1 MRAIVGGL
9 VRLLLR
15 FYFRRIERFHAERVP
30 AEGPV
35 LFVSNHPGSVTDAF
49 IVGTSV
55 PRQVHFI
62 GTVQL
67 FKAAWVAKLLKS
79 CGVIPINRK
88 ADDPKA
94 MRSVAATFEA
104 CYQVLEEG
112 GAVGIFPEGVSYDDA
127 QLREVKSGAARMALE
142 LESRHGG
149 KLGLRIAPVG
159 LTYAAKEKYRSEVLV
174 HFGHPIVVADYLAN
188 YERDRKETIRALTAA
203 IEQHIRDLI
212 LSLPTLEQARLV
224 EAIKQLYLDR
234 LRLGNLV
241 VIEPMAPQAE
251 ELVLTQAIG
260 EALAFFAAKEPGRLS
275 AFVDDL
281 HRYERRLRQFGLSDE
296 TIEHLSRPHA
306 IARNAGATAR
316 IAVFAPFAA
325 YGWMHRLIPALL
337 VEWAVRHFTHKDA
350 PKAQTPL
357 AAMLAGFVVFT
368 IFYGLCVLAVW
379 WIGGPKIA
387 LAYALSLPV
396 ASLIAHYHLRW
407 LRNEAGDLRAV
418 TLLRRL
424 PLAKRVLVQMRQHLI
439 DQLTDLRAEYRR
451 TGLGI
456 RTTTVPEAPPPA

>member
-1 MRAIVGGL
+1 MRTIVGGL
-9 VRLLLR
+9 VRLLLKL
-15 FYFRRIERFHAERVP
+15 YFRRIERFHPERVP
-30 AEGPV
+30 ADGPV
-35 LFVSNHPGSVTDAF
+35 LVVSNHPGSVTDAF

-55 PRQVHFI
+55 PRLVHFI

-104 CYQVLEEG
+104 CYKVLEEG
-112 GAVGIFPEGVSYDDA
+112 GAVGIFPEGVSYEDA

-159 LTYAAKEKYRSEVLV
+159 LTYAAKERYRSEVLV
-174 HFGHPIVVADYLAN
+174 HFGHPIVVSEYLAG
-188 YERDRKETIRALTAA
+188 YDTDRKEAIRALTSA

-241 VIEPMAPQAE
+241 VTEPMSPRAE

-260 EALAFFAAKEPGRLS
+260 EALEFFTAKEPERLA

-281 HRYERRLRQFGLSDE
+281 HRYERRLQQFGMSDE
-296 TIEHLSRPHA
+296 TIESLDRPHPV
-306 IARNAGATAR
+306 ARNAGATAR
-316 IAVFAPFAA
+316 IAVLAPFAA
-325 YGWMHRLIPALL
+325 YGWVHRLIPALL
-337 VEWAVRHFTHKDA
+337 VEWAVRHFTHQGHRKS
-350 PKAQTPL
+350 QT
-357 AAMLAGFVVFT
+357 AHASMLAGFVVFT
-368 IFYGLCVLAVW
+368 IFYALCIWVVW
-379 WIGGPKIA
+379 AIWDWRIA
-387 LAYALSLPV
+387 LLYAASLPV
-396 ASLIAHYHLRW
+396 AGVLAHYHMRLVQQ
-407 LRNEAGDLRAV
+407 EAGELRAV

-424 PLAKRVLVQMRQHLI
+424 PLARRVLVQMRRGLI
-439 DQLTDLRAEYRR
+439 DQLTEMRAEYRR
-451 TGLGI
+451 EGLGI
-456 RTTTVPEAPPPA
+456 KTA

>member
-67 FKAAWVAKLLKS
+67 FKASWVAKLLKS

-88 ADDPKA
+88 TDDPKA

-104 CYQVLEEG
+104 CYQVLEAG

-142 LESRHGG
+142 LEARHGG

-159 LTYAAKEKYRSEVLV
+159 LTYAAKERYRSQVLV
-174 HFGHPIVVADYLAN
+174 HFGHPIVVLDYLAA
-188 YERDRKETIRALTAA
+188 YQSERKDAIRALTAA
-203 IEQHIRDLI
+203 IEEHIRDLI

-224 EAIKQLYLDR
+224 ASIKQLYLDR

-241 VIEPMAPQAE
+241 VTEPMAPQAE

-260 EALAFFAAKEPGRLS
+260 EALEFFTAKEPKRLA

-281 HRYERRLRQFGLSDE
+281 HRYERRLQQFGMSDE
-296 TIEHLSRPHA
+296 IVESLDRPHPA
-306 IARNAGATAR
+306 ARNAGATAR
-316 IAVFAPFAA
+316 IAVLAPLAA
-325 YGWMHRLIPALL
+325 YGWIHRLIPALI

-357 AAMLAGFVVFT
+357 AVMLAGFVVFT
-368 IFYGLCVLAVW
+368 TFYGLCVWGVW
-379 WIGGPKIA
+379 WIWGARIA
-387 LAYALSLPV
+387 LIYAVSLPV
-396 ASLIAHYHLRW
+396 ASLIAHYHLQW
-407 LRNEAGDLRAV
+407 LRDEAGDLRAA

-439 DQLTDLRAEYRR
+439 DQLTELRAEYRR
-451 TGLGI
+451 VGLGI
-456 RTTTVPEAPPPA
+456 GTTSVPEASPHA